1 MENYAAKF
9 PHRFPAD
16 LVLMRRPL
24 LHPLQHQRI
33 TALDLCEW
41 NVPDIGL
48 EYPVFVGWIP
58 PSENMPPRKSA
69 VSFWLST
76 T

>member
-16 LVLMRRPL
+16 VVLMRRPL

-48 EYPVFVGWIP
+48 EYPVFVG
-58 PSENMPPRKSA
+58 
-69 VSFWLST
+69 
-76 T
+76 